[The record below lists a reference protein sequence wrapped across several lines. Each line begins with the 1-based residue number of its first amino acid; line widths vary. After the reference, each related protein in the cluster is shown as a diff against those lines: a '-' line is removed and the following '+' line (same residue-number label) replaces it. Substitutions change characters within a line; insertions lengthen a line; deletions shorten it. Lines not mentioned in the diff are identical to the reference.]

1 MKIKLLG
8 TLALSSALLLTAC
21 GQEDNKKEENNKVS
35 KVNENKPTFKDN
47 TLVLDQA
54 TLKIEDISIIHD
66 KDANE
71 DLLAFKYEV
80 KNKSDSQEITPLNVW
95 IAAFEA
101 IQDDEDTE
109 SKLEVGVT
117 PNTGKYE
124 SWSEHS
130 MDTIKE
136 NGSAKGII
144 TYTLKTK
151 NDVVLK
157 AKQGVNGKEL
167 GQKRI
172 KIDDLKR
179 EDYSLTQ
186 DIAK

>member
-8 TLALSSALLLTAC
+8 TLALSSTLLLTAC

-35 KVNENKPTFKDN
+35 KVNENKPIFKNN

-54 TLKIEDISIIHD
+54 ILKIEDISIVHD

-109 SKLEVGVT
+109 SQLEVGVT

-130 MDTIKE
+130 MDTIKK